1 MRFNKQYTT
10 SLIDLVVD
18 LYIRVGKSESIQPT
32 VSLFFSDARMMLNVQ
47 LDILLSLN
55 YRLTTDTPAC
65 SVLRQLNIHNAAA
78 EQGTWSTELG
88 VYLMPVNELKMLM
101 LLLLLVVTG
110 GDRHAASAHRPA

>member
-1 MRFNKQYTT
+1 
-10 SLIDLVVD
+10 
-18 LYIRVGKSESIQPT
+18 
-32 VSLFFSDARMMLNVQ
+32 MMLNVQ

-88 VYLMPVNELKMLM
+88 VYLMPVNELKMLT
-101 LLLLLVVTG
+101 LLLLVVTG
-110 GDRHAASAHRPA
+110 GDRHAASSSLARP

>member
-1 MRFNKQYTT
+1 
-10 SLIDLVVD
+10 
-18 LYIRVGKSESIQPT
+18 
-32 VSLFFSDARMMLNVQ
+32 MMLNVQ

-101 LLLLLVVTG
+101 LLLLVVVTG
-110 GDRHAASAHRPA
+110 GDRHAASSSLARQDHNPPDTRLESYYRRRRRRRPT